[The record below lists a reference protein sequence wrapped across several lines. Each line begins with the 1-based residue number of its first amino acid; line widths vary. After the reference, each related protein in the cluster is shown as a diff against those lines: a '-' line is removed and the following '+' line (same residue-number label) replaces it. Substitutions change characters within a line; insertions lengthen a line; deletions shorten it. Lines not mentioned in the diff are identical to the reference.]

1 MQSRKITEGDIAH
14 LKISALPTRPTAPTE
29 FGGKGY
35 TPKELKA
42 AFDALPLFIIEMYN
56 ALIDDV
62 KSGRILEEVTVE
74 GTDLKSYIQL
84 LRSDLDTFMSEEEE

>member
-1 MQSRKITEGDIAH
+1 MPPNPASFNASR
-14 LKISALPTRPTAPTE
+14 SAVKP
-29 FGGKGY
+29 
-35 TPKELKA
+35 

-62 KSGRILEEVTVE
+62 KSGRILEEVTFE